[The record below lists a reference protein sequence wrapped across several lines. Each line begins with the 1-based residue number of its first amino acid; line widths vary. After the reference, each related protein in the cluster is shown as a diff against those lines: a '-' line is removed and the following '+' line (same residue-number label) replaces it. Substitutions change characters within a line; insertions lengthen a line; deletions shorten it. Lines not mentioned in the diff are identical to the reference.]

1 MNPDALRAVSWH
13 AALSQ
18 TQILLYTRSHIPN
31 KLNQRQKENQELD
44 ITVKNAIISMRE
56 FVLTFSYT
64 DAPTRFTI
72 RVPKLELPNAT
83 VTKANNEKN
92 LLLTTR
98 PLLLVTSRPP
108 MIWTAVVIAPY
119 GSRYRVVE
127 RRTAERL

>member
-1 MNPDALRAVSWH
+1 MSPDALRAVSFH
-13 AALSQ
+13 VALTR
-18 TQILLYTRSHIPN
+18 TQILLYMRLHIPN

-44 ITVKNAIISMRE
+44 ITVRNAIMSMWV

-64 DAPTRFTI
+64 DASTQFTI
-72 RVPKLELPNAT
+72 SVLKLELPDAT
-83 VTKANNEKN
+83 MTKANNEKN

-98 PLLLVTSRPP
+98 SLLPVTSRSP
-108 MIWTAVVIAPY
+108 MIWTVVIAPY